1 VSSGGNLALRLWQ
14 NLDWILLGLTV
25 LAGAMGLAA
34 IAGVSGTGLHDPA
47 VLSAVKH
54 QLEGTVVGVGA
65 LVVLAAVDYHAW
77 ARWAKP
83 LYGFLIV
90 VLVATWRLGHHALG
104 AARWIR
110 IGHVEIQPS
119 EFCKLLLILWLA
131 TLLTPQV
138 GRLRRWRTALLA
150 GAYAAL
156 PALLVALQPDLGT
169 SLVFA
174 AILIGTL
181 YAGGFP
187 GGRLAIAVLLAVG
200 LGVGAVVAHLRW
212 HLPIPMHGYQLQRLL
227 SFLNPQAVSQSYGYQ
242 VIQSEVTIGSGRLF
256 GTGLF
261 SMGVNNQL
269 HYLPEANSDFIF
281 ASIGNTVGFIGAC
294 AVLLVLGLIVWR
306 TLRCMA
312 AARDGLGA
320 LLVGGIAAMLGAQT
334 LLNAGVALG
343 LLPLTGVPLPFFSSG
358 GSAALANFAAIGVVQ
373 SVYMRRKKIQF

>member
-1 VSSGGNLALRLWQ
+1 MDWLLFALAL
-14 NLDWILLGLTV
+14 
-25 LAGAMGLAA
+25 LAA
-34 IAGVSGTGLHDPA
+34 GMGIVALAGVSGTGLHDPA

-54 QLEGTVVGVGA
+54 QAAYTLVGVAA
-65 LVVLAAVDYHAW
+65 LLVISSTDYHAW

-83 LYGFLIV
+83 FYAFLVLILIV
-90 VLVATWRLGHHALG
+90 TWRLGRHALG

-110 IGHVEIQPS
+110 VGHLEVQPS
-119 EFCKLLLILWLA
+119 EFCKLLLILTLA
-131 TLLTPQV
+131 AMLAPRVGQLT
-138 GRLRRWRTALLA
+138 RWRSLLLPLLA
-150 GAYAAL
+150 AAL

-174 AILIGTL
+174 AILVGTV
-181 YAGGFP
+181 YAAGFP
-187 GGRLAIAVLLAVG
+187 GWRLAIGLLLVLALAI
-200 LGVGAVVAHLRW
+200 GAVVAHLRW

-227 SFLNPQAVSQSYGYQ
+227 SFLNPQAVAKTSGYQ
-242 VIQSEVTIGSGRLF
+242 IIQSEVTIGSGRLL

-281 ASIGNTVGFIGAC
+281 ASIGNTLGFVGAC
-294 AVLLVLGLIVWR
+294 AVLLVLGLLVWR
-306 TLRCMA
+306 MLRCMA

-320 LLVGGIAAMLGAQT
+320 LLVGGAAAMLGAQI

-358 GSAALANFAAIGVVQ
+358 GSAAVTNFAAIGVVQ